1 MIAKISRGK
10 GFRGVFDYLLSKHDA
25 RILNSYEGKTARD
38 LSAEFSVSRNLR
50 PDIEKPVWHVS
61 LSLSPDEHL
70 DDETWLRV
78 VEAYLAKMGIDATKH
93 QHIVV
98 RHFDTNHD
106 HVHLVVN
113 RISMVGGVWIP
124 VFDIRQSHKAMRE
137 IEREFGLTVVERK
150 NDGFGEPKLKRGE
163 VEKALREQEPPVK
176 LVVSEAIKEAV
187 ADKPDIATFVNRL
200 NERGIIAVPNV
211 ASTGRMNGFSFAVVG
226 RVDGDGKPIV
236 VKGSDVGAK
245 WSKLKELVDYE
256 VERDGEFLKAV
267 KSDATRRLDEAGSK
281 TKGADAGRDVAGNFV
296 GDEGDV
302 GRSQTGDG
310 DEPRALEGV
319 SVDRSGVSE
328 SVESGDGRS
337 GEVGKEAAG
346 SDEDMEIQSLLDIA
360 DDDDVVHSWVHTAG
374 VVAEDAI
381 HAKADA
387 GDVKTDDQVA
397 VKAHIYAK
405 RKRWEEQSR
414 ALGAQ
419 KYRITCVSRV
429 EGKGTWVVGKKGDT
443 EEFYT
448 AEQVMDMIEMLSA
461 KNAQGY
467 DIYVTPI
474 DPSRH
479 YFLLDDLKK
488 EQVDEI
494 MKSDLKPSLVM
505 ESSKDNYQVLFV
517 CERRMESV
525 NDDKEDEAA
534 KQVLNALKKRYGADQ
549 NVGLTQPFRMAGF
562 NNKKQG
568 RNNFIVK
575 LHYWSEQMS
584 EKIRETIDKVKKAI
598 VVDKQEKTVNVSRAH
613 KPSDRTQPSKAAY
626 EDFKKLW
633 RRHRDF
639 AYTKVK
645 SGEWEKLDL
654 SVVDFRAVKDM
665 LKKGYDAEEVV
676 LCLYHS
682 PKLDERHADIDDYV
696 ERTVKKAEMKIDRDD
711 GR

>member
-137 IEREFGLTVVERK
+137 IEKEFGLTVVERK

-176 LVVSEAIKEAV
+176 LIVSEAVKEAV
-187 ADKPDIATFVNRL
+187 ADNPDIATFINRL
-200 NERGIIAVPNV
+200 NERGIIAIPNV

-226 RVDGDGKPIV
+226 RVDKDGVPIV

-256 VERDGEFLKAV
+256 LERDGEFLKAV
-267 KSDATRRLDEAGSK
+267 KAEANRRLEEARSEVVG
-281 TKGADAGRDVAGNFV
+281 GDFEGHLV

-405 RKRWEEQSR
+405 RKRWEEQSK

-474 DPSRH
+474 DPTKH

-488 EQVDEI
+488 DQVDEI
-494 MKSDLKPSLVM
+494 LNSNLGPSLVM

-517 CERRMESV
+517 CERRKEGA
-525 NDDKEDEAA
+525 NDDREDEAA
-534 KQVLNALKKRYGADQ
+534 KQVLDTLKKRYGADQ
-549 NVGLTQPFRMAGF
+549 NVSLTQPFRMAGF
-562 NNKKQG
+562 NNKKQS

-575 LHYWSEQMS
+575 IHYWSQQMS
-584 EKIRETIDKVKKAI
+584 AKIREMVDEVKKTVQ
-598 VVDKQEKTVNVSRAH
+598 VVSQRQHEKATETR
-613 KPSDRTQPSKAAY
+613 RPSKTEPSRTAFD
-626 EDFKKLW
+626 DFKKLW
-633 RRHRDF
+633 RKYRDL
-639 AYTKVK
+639 AYVKVK
-645 SGEWEKLDL
+645 SGDWEKIDL
-654 SVVDFRAVKDM
+654 SIIDFRVACDM
-665 LKKGYDAEEVV
+665 LRKGYDAEEVS
-676 LCLYHS
+676 LCLYYS
-682 PKLDERHADIDDYV
+682 PKLEQRHADVDDYV
-696 ERTVKKAEMKIDRDD
+696 KRTVKRAILETVDD
-711 GR
+711 IGR

>member
-1 MIAKISRGK
+1 MISKISHGK
-10 GFRGVFDYLLSKHDA
+10 GFRGVFDYLLSKSQA
-25 RILNSYEGKTARD
+25 KILNGYEGATPRD
-38 LSAEFSVSRNLR
+38 LSAEFRVARDLR
-50 PDIEKPVWHVS
+50 PDIEKPVWHAS

-70 DDETWLRV
+70 DDETWLKV
-78 VEAYLAKMGIDATKH
+78 AESYLAKMGIDTSEH
-93 QHIVV
+93 QFVV
-98 RHFDTNHD
+98 ICHSDTDHD
-106 HVHLVVN
+106 HVHIVAN
-113 RISMVGGVWIP
+113 RISMSGATWRP
-124 VFDIRQSHKAMRE
+124 VFDIKKSHEVMRE
-137 IEREFGLTVVERK
+137 LEREFGLKSGERRG
-150 NDGFGEPKLKRGE
+150 DGFGEPKLKRGE

-176 LVVSEAIKEAV
+176 LIVSEAVKEAV
-187 ADKPDIATFVNRL
+187 ADKPDIATFINRL
-200 NERGIIAVPNV
+200 NERGIIAIPNV

-226 RVDGDGKPIV
+226 RVDKDGVPIV

-256 VERDGEFLKAV
+256 LERDGELLKAV
-267 KSDATRRLDEAGSK
+267 KAEANRRLEEARSEVVG
-281 TKGADAGRDVAGNFV
+281 GDFEGHLV

-337 GEVGKEAAG
+337 GEIGEETAG

-419 KYRITCVSRV
+419 RYRITCVSRV

-474 DPSRH
+474 DPTKH

-488 EQVDEI
+488 DQVDEI
-494 MKSDLKPSLVM
+494 LNSDLGPSLVM

-517 CERRMESV
+517 CERRKEGA
-525 NDDKEDEAA
+525 NDDMEDEAT
-534 KQVLNALKKRYGADQ
+534 KQVLDTLKKRYGADQ
-549 NVGLTQPFRMAGF
+549 NVSLTQPFRMAGF
-562 NNKKQG
+562 NNKKQS

-575 LHYWSEQMS
+575 IHYWSQQMS
-584 EKIRETIDKVKKAI
+584 AKIREMVDEVKKTVQ
-598 VVDKQEKTVNVSRAH
+598 VVRQKQYEKATETRR
-613 KPSDRTQPSKAAY
+613 PSKTEPSKAAFD
-626 EDFKKLW
+626 DFKKLW
-633 RRHRDF
+633 RKYRDL
-639 AYTKVK
+639 AYVKVK
-645 SGEWEKLDL
+645 SGDWEKIDL
-654 SVVDFRAVKDM
+654 SIIDFRAACDM
-665 LKKGYDAEEVV
+665 LRKGYDAEEVS
-676 LCLYHS
+676 LCLYYS
-682 PKLDERHADIDDYV
+682 PKLEQRHADVDDYV
-696 ERTVKKAEMKIDRDD
+696 KRTVKRAILETVDD
-711 GR
+711 IGR